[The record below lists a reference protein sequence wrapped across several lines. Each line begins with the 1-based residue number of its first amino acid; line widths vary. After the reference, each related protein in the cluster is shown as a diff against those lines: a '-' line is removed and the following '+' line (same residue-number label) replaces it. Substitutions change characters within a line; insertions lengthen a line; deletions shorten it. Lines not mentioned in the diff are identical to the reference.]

1 MSVTVVLP
9 PRLREL
15 VGGAT
20 ELSIEGKPATVG
32 ELFEA
37 LRVQLPAVYDRLLTE
52 RHELR
57 PHLNVFVD
65 QEDIRWSGGER
76 TPLDDGSQVL
86 ILTAVSGG

>member
-9 PRLREL
+9 PQLREL
-15 VGGAT
+15 AGGET
-20 ELSIEGKPATVG
+20 ELPLQGRLATVA

-37 LRVQLPAVYDRLLTE
+37 LRVQAPAVYDRLLTE

-57 PHLNVFVD
+57 PHLNVFVGR
-65 QEDIRWSGGER
+65 EDIRWSGGTQ
-76 TPLDDGSQVL
+76 TPLSEGSRVL

>member
-15 VGGAT
+15 VGGSK
-20 ELSIEGKPATVG
+20 ELPIQGRPATVA

-37 LRVQLPAVYDRLLTE
+37 LREQAPAVYDRLLTE

-57 PHLNVFVD
+57 PHLNVFVG
-65 QEDIRWSGGER
+65 QEDIRWSGGVG
-76 TPLDDGSQVL
+76 TPLGEGSQVL
-86 ILTAVSGG
+86 FLTAVSGG